1 MGTAKLFVKRR
12 QKMREENGENGDIIS
27 RKKEEPKRISIC
39 RRVPIIYDKQE
50 ILEVGDQK
58 IGIFYEKD
66 NGSNKSEVTCCFILK
81 DEQPVI
87 CRISAPGGYT
97 LENFFKTAWLPTI
110 VNAIKNRLLFPKRRE
125 TVISGASVFY
135 SSGESNAPIVS
146 SRPRY
151 KVVLAKNQALSLLPF
166 PCMNLGHSRRNC
178 SIFEV

>member
-1 MGTAKLFVKRR
+1 
-12 QKMREENGENGDIIS
+12 MREENGDNGNES
-27 RKKEEPKRISIC
+27 VKKKEEPRKISIC
-39 RRVPIIYDKQE
+39 RRVPIVYDKKE
-50 ILEVGDQK
+50 ILEVGGYK

-66 NGSNKSEVTCCFILK
+66 NCNNKPEVICCFILK
-81 DEQPVI
+81 EEQPVI

-146 SRPRY
+146 SRPKY

-166 PCMNLGHSRRNC
+166 PCMNLGHSRRSC